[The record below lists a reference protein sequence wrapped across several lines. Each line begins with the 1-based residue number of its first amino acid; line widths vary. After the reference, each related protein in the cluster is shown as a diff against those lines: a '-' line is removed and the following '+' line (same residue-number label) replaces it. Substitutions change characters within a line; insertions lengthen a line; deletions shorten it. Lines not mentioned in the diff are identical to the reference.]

1 MNFLQLITEGKT
13 NDLAHKVFTRL
24 GPGEYDRFLIKIK
37 QGKDLKIK
45 TSFDCS
51 NLLFSLIA
59 NNIDEEVQLL
69 GKIIASRD
77 FESELNIPVVKFSK
91 RGKLYTAE
99 FNTEATPTQLK
110 ELNEK
115 FKTDFILLSVKGKNY
130 KLKSGKTPPRPGG
143 KIKDNFCSATLP
155 KEFVKEFAFDFPTD
169 FKEAI
174 IIHKLLIDEIVV
186 PEEYKDDFAQARL
199 HGQRKGKVKRIIEYD
214 GKQEEKTYDILV

>member
-13 NDLAHKVFTRL
+13 NDMAHKAFTRL
-24 GPGEYDRFLIKIK
+24 GKGEYDRFLITIK

-59 NNIDEEVQLL
+59 NNIDETVPLS
-69 GKIIASRD
+69 GKIIAPRD
-77 FESELNIPVVKFSK
+77 FESELNIPSSNFSK

-99 FNTEATPTQLK
+99 FNTEATPEQLK

-115 FKTDFILLSVKGKNY
+115 FKTDFILLIVKGKNY
-130 KLKSGKTPPRPGG
+130 KLKSGKSLPKPGG
-143 KIKDNFCSATLP
+143 KIKDNFCTATLP

-169 FKEAI
+169 FKEAQI
-174 IIHKLLIDEIVV
+174 THKLLIDEIVV
-186 PEEYKDDFAQARL
+186 PEEYKNDFVQARL
-199 HGQRKGKVKRIIEYD
+199 HGQRKGKVKRIIEVD
-214 GKQEEKTYDILV
+214 GKQEEKTYNILV